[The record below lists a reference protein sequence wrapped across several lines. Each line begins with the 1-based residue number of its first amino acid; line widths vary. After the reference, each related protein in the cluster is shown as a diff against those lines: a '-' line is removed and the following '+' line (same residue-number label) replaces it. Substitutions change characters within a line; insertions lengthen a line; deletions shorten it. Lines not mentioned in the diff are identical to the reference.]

1 MPKQRLRDTWLIHKH
16 EAAVLGLLYVAM
28 TAVWFSFGWLLT
40 RPLKNSAIVHNDQSM
55 SEWFVPKRT
64 PRLNS
69 LSFVGSMMSDTLVKI
84 IVTAVIA
91 IVMLIIWK
99 RWLEPL
105 MVVVPLV
112 LEALTFITV
121 TTLVGRPR
129 PNVPHLD
136 TSPVGSSYPSGHTAA
151 AVAYSAIVV
160 VIFWHTRRTWVR
172 ALVATIGALVPIM
185 VGLSRLYRGMHFFTD
200 VIFGALL
207 GGTSVVASAILLR
220 NAARRQHQYLP
231 ALDGPSE
238 DRPLEPE
245 LEHDVAPAS
254 PVSSVS

>member
-69 LSFVGSMMSDTLVKI
+69 LSFAGSMMSDTLVKI
-84 IVTAVIA
+84 IVTAIIA

-105 MVVVPLV
+105 MVVVIV
-112 LEALTFITV
+112 LIREMPTIT
-121 TTLVGRPR
+121 
-129 PNVPHLD
+129 
-136 TSPVGSSYPSGHTAA
+136 
-151 AVAYSAIVV
+151 
-160 VIFWHTRRTWVR
+160 
-172 ALVATIGALVPIM
+172 
-185 VGLSRLYRGMHFFTD
+185 
-200 VIFGALL
+200 
-207 GGTSVVASAILLR
+207 
-220 NAARRQHQYLP
+220 
-231 ALDGPSE
+231 
-238 DRPLEPE
+238 
-245 LEHDVAPAS
+245 
-254 PVSSVS
+254 